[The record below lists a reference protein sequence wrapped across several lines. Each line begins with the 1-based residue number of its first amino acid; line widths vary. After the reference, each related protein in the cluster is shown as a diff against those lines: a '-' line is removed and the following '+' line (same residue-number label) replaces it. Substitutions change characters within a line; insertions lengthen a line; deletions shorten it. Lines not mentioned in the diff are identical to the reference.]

1 MCSTCCTSSIIS
13 CTAEVTP
20 VAFIRFG
27 TEELQVA
34 GLQKNVCGSHCTIR
48 LWNPSIMLQIL
59 CEFKK
64 WLCKLV
70 KEKFMKQGEAQIF
83 MSGSRSLSCE
93 LVGIGRV
100 YFWDYHSR
108 LFIIFFLYIHSWY
121 LLEVGYWV
129 GWLAL
134 WRDSYMKFC
143 KYFKDFH

>member
-1 MCSTCCTSSIIS
+1 M
-13 CTAEVTP
+13 
-20 VAFIRFG
+20 
-27 TEELQVA
+27 A

-100 YFWDYHSR
+100 YFWNYHSR
-108 LFIIFFLYIHSWY
+108 LFIIFFPLHP
-121 LLEVGYWV
+121 LLVFVGGGVLSRLAGFIKRFLHEV
-129 GWLAL
+129 LQIL
-134 WRDSYMKFC
+134 
-143 KYFKDFH
+143 